1 MEFEMKPSIKIP
13 DGQHKGKITKIE
25 YRDTP
30 YQYTDCFIKESETE
44 LEIKTGFP
52 SVVSEKSKLGKLLQ
66 VFQEIKVGDKNL
78 DPEKILV
85 GKEVTFMTILEK
97 TDTGEFV
104 KVVPDSIK
112 PIQQ

>member
-13 DGQHKGKITKIE
+13 DGQHKGKIIKIE

-30 YQYTDCFIKESETE
+30 YQYTDVFIKEQETG
-44 LEIKTGFP
+44 LEIKAGFP

-66 VFQEIKVGDKNL
+66 QFQQINVGEMVN
-78 DPEKILV
+78 PETVLV
-85 GKEVTFMTILEK
+85 DKEVTFMTILEK

-104 KVVPDSIK
+104 RVVDGSIK
-112 PIQQ
+112 PTQ